1 MNTSFYLY
9 GTNMLLPHM
18 HGILIDP
25 VQIQA
30 CGDRF
35 FLIRMLFSASREIMY
50 KCSDSYLCR
59 KLIHVYFWLSVSV
72 YIFILN
78 ILLQYIQCSN
88 FACLF
93 SFTTQSKRS
102 VGGVI

>member
-1 MNTSFYLY
+1 
-9 GTNMLLPHM
+9 MLLPHM

-59 KLIHVYFWLSVSV
+59 KLIHVYF
-72 YIFILN
+72 
-78 ILLQYIQCSN
+78 
-88 FACLF
+88 
-93 SFTTQSKRS
+93 
-102 VGGVI
+102 